1 MKPYKSGQIVEH
13 KHKKVESENYFGPCD
28 IFGGVYTS
36 SVDTGSLYHDN
47 AESDKWRKVLEPC
60 QRKRC
65 FYRCAELQNA
75 TDVGDLSL

>member
-28 IFGGVYTS
+28 ILGSVYTS

-47 AESDKWRKVLEPC
+47 AESDKWRKSIGTMSKKEVFL
-60 QRKRC
+60 
-65 FYRCAELQNA
+65 
-75 TDVGDLSL
+75 